1 MRWVLASLCFLACAA
16 PAAADECLPGRDLL
30 LPFAIV
36 INREPE
42 SFDLIDL
49 RADERA
55 AGTTRSD
62 TTPHTIFEIKQHLG
76 VAAGYDNGVAHG
88 SVGFYLTVAE
98 WELWN
103 FALAA
108 PEIGIGRYQV
118 FDALAKQMLPKD
130 QMTFLISIASVH
142 YRAGYLQSWGVH
154 WYVNFEQVYD
164 MRTNQ
169 AGSQVGLS
177 FSSK

>member
-1 MRWVLASLCFLACAA
+1 MRWLLASFCFLACTA
-16 PAAADECLPGRDLL
+16 PAGADESLPSRDLA

-49 RADERA
+49 RAEQRA
-55 AGTTRSD
+55 ETTVRSD
-62 TTPHTIFEIKQHLG
+62 TTPHSIFVIKQHLG
-76 VAAGYDNGVAHG
+76 VAGGYDNGVAHG
-88 SVGFYLTVAE
+88 SVGYYVTVAE
-98 WELWN
+98 WDRWN
-103 FALAA
+103 FGLAA
-108 PEIGIGRYQV
+108 PEIGVGRYPV
-118 FDALAKQMLPKD
+118 FDALARRTLPKD
-130 QMTFLISIASVH
+130 QVTVFISIASVH

-154 WYVNFEQVYD
+154 WYVNFEQVFD

>member
-1 MRWVLASLCFLACAA
+1 MRWLLASFCFLACAV
-16 PAAADECLPGRDLL
+16 PVAADECLPSRDLV

-49 RADERA
+49 RAEQRA
-55 AGTTRSD
+55 EGTVRSD
-62 TTPHTIFEIKQHLG
+62 TTPHSIFVIKQHLG
-76 VAAGYDNGVAHG
+76 VAGGYDNGVAHG
-88 SVGFYLTVAE
+88 SVGYYVTVAE
-98 WELWN
+98 WDRWN
-103 FALAA
+103 FGLAA
-108 PEIGIGRYQV
+108 PEIGIGRYPV
-118 FDALAKQMLPKD
+118 FDALARRTLPED
-130 QMTFLISIASVH
+130 QVTVFISIASVH
-142 YRAGYLQSWGVH
+142 YRVGYLQSWGVH
-154 WYVNFEQVYD
+154 WYVNFEQVFD